1 MLLGV
6 RSNTANDLCL
16 IELGWP
22 SLSGRVKATQ
32 QKFMRKLLESRAGRN
47 DDPFMEVWNICSQAR
62 TKGALYLMG
71 VMNSGDQINL
81 DMETTKQS
89 VRKRALRT
97 RDIFLSNFQAGA
109 FEILDLFL
117 NKFRTF

>member
-22 SLSGRVKATQ
+22 SLSGCVKATQ
-32 QKFMRKLLESRAGRN
+32 QKFMMKLLESRAGRN

-62 TKGALYLMG
+62 TKGALYLLG

-89 VRKRALRT
+89 YKQHSKLYESVPYV
-97 RDIFLSNFQAGA
+97 Q
-109 FEILDLFL
+109 
-117 NKFRTF
+117 